1 MGHKFSLSSCGEYGI
16 RIRNGDASKWSCCS
30 IANGNGTER
39 MQRDADSTFWLAP
52 ALVRMENKDDDDA
65 GKGR

>member
-1 MGHKFSLSSCGEYGI
+1 MANTESVSEMEMPVNGVVVFSIE
-16 RIRNGDASKWSCCS
+16 
-30 IANGNGTER
+30 NGNGTER

>member
-1 MGHKFSLSSCGEYGI
+1 MANTESVSEMEMPV
-16 RIRNGDASKWSCCS
+16 NGVVVV
-30 IANGNGTER
+30 ANGNGTER

-52 ALVRMENKDDDDA
+52 ALVQMENKDDDDA